1 MKYRDFDLGIQL
13 RSWLDFDIYN
23 GFVMYNGIGDGSQKN
38 MLRDYYYDH
47 KFIKDNTKVIS
58 DYFLEDGSFLK
69 IDAIT
74 LGYTLNA
81 AKFNKYVQKIRLY
94 VTARDVATFTKYKGY
109 NPEVKHQRP
118 LPRHRMALGHIS
130 AVDPVYIRR
139 TINILISEQS

>member
-1 MKYRDFDLGIQL
+1 
-13 RSWLDFDIYN
+13 
-23 GFVMYNGIGDGSQKN
+23 

-109 NPEVKHQRP
+109 NPEVN
-118 LPRHRMALGHIS
+118 
-130 AVDPVYIRR
+130 
-139 TINILISEQS
+139 INGLFPGIEWPSVTYPQSTRFTFGSQLTF